1 VTRVLSAARLHLVH
15 PLVVFG
21 VPWMVGTISF
31 AINWAVWALA
41 DVAEHDPSNFTGG
54 VLALYITVCVVFVQA
69 LTQMLPFAMGVSLS
83 RRAYW
88 LGTALVGVLSALGYG
103 VALAVLNAIGQ
114 ATGGWGVN
122 LNFWVPT
129 PLIAGNFGLQ
139 VLYSGGPMLAL
150 VFVGIAIGV
159 VQKRWGTDALWA
171 LLLLT
176 VVVLGGLAVLVT
188 GLSAWGDVWGW
199 LTDRSALTLAF
210 AIPTAVALVIAAAS
224 YRGIRRVVP

>member
-1 VTRVLSAARLHLVH
+1 MNRVLSAARLHVVH

-21 VPWMVGTISF
+21 VPWMVGSISF
-31 AINWAVWALA
+31 VINWAIWALA
-41 DVAEHDPSNFTGG
+41 DVPEHDPNNFTGG
-54 VLALYITVCVVFVQA
+54 VTALYITVCVVFVQA

-83 RRAYW
+83 RRTYW

-103 VALAVLNAIGQ
+103 VALAVLNEIGK

-129 PLIAGNFGLQ
+129 PLLADNFALQ

-150 VFVGIAIGV
+150 IFVGIAIGV

-171 LLLLT
+171 LLLAT
-176 VVVLGGLAVLVT
+176 VVVLGGLAVLIT
-188 GLSAWGDVWGW
+188 GLDAWGAVWAW
-199 LTDRSALTLAF
+199 LTARSGLTLAF
-210 AIPTAVALVIAAAS
+210 AIPAAIAAVVAAAS
-224 YRGIRRVVP
+224 YGGIRRVVP